1 MEWKIFEKWL
11 DIPLYRQ
18 MEELI
23 YLTSTKED
31 KYQRRHE
38 NERYDLFGENTEK
51 TMEEAYGLHY
61 PGEVLE
67 RLWERREVTAKE
79 LKALGFALAKTK
91 KLQEEGMF
99 IGNQLPVFLKKLY
112 ALPEDAFLLGIRYL
126 LEEKAKKQL
135 YEALLSY
142 PYEDVAEMLFVL
154 SILPEDDAFW
164 ETVKK
169 KLNAKLGMEREISV
183 YENSGVYQYLV
194 QNFQSRLR
202 DYRKKDMDV
211 LKYLMRLP
219 FGSIYGSGRLAGEK
233 LMENGYANE
242 EAAYLNYLLI
252 RETYLPGSIHTDSIT
267 AEKLAI
273 EVCRRFLDAEQ
284 EYPDQAYE
292 LCSQLCAAYH
302 SFGVKVKGFSGL
314 TDALAE
320 EVEIKNV
327 RSFQVLYPYSDK
339 AGNGHWKRLR
349 LTDSKW
355 DVLYS
360 LLGKKKYDECVLETL
375 ERERDGKRLAESL
388 EHYRELTGEDYRE
401 RFWEQ
406 KEWKL
411 IALFQHLAEHGLIQV
426 TELMEQF
433 LADYTEDEKEAVEKW
448 KCMAYYLHCYMK
460 GIQSQ
465 ESYAML
471 ECYVEKMGIRNIEN
485 VFSVTELLEG
495 CFKNIYSNYS
505 RHWELDLF
513 RPFLE
518 PEEHRRFFSW
528 LDAYIFQYYTEY
540 YQSFVFYILSREEN
554 LLWFP
559 KEEAQAVY
567 SGLREQLGDQAVP
580 RSLRKIYMD
589 EEEQQELKDW
599 EQLLEERRALKK
611 HLDEIREMK
620 AAFSKMIA
628 GSRQKTG
635 QFQKIFD
642 FVKRSAYSN
651 LEEAKDSAASY
662 LRSLFGREQVYLYKT
677 EDMGELAGLLSKLYV
692 CKKLEL
698 KEVKQFINEVEERQ
712 NEGTD
717 IKAHTDGLQH
727 EESRDSV

>member
-1 MEWKIFEKWL
+1 MEWKIFEERL

-18 MEELI
+18 MEELV

-31 KYQRRHE
+31 KYQRRQE
-38 NERYDLFGENTEK
+38 NERYALFGESTEK

-91 KLQEEGMF
+91 NLQEEGLF

-126 LEEKAKKQL
+126 LEEREKKQF
-135 YEALLSY
+135 YEALFSY
-142 PYEDVAEMLFVL
+142 PYEEIAEILFVL
-154 SILPEDDAFW
+154 SILPEDDDFW

-169 KLNAKLGMEREISV
+169 KLNAKLGTDREISV

-194 QNFQSRLR
+194 QNFQFRMKG
-202 DYRKKDMDV
+202 YRKKDLDV

-219 FGSIYGSGRLAGEK
+219 FGSICGSGRLAGEK
-233 LMENGYANE
+233 LMENGYASE
-242 EAAYLNYLLI
+242 EAAYLNYFLI
-252 RETYLPGSIHTDSIT
+252 RETNLPGRIDTDSIT

-273 EVCRRFLDAEQ
+273 EVCRQFLSAER
-284 EYPDQAYE
+284 EYPDLAYE

-302 SFGVKVKGFSGL
+302 SFEVKVQGFAGI
-314 TDALAE
+314 TDVLAE
-320 EVEIKNV
+320 EIEVKNV
-327 RSFQVLYPYSDK
+327 KAFQVLYPYSDK
-339 AGNGHWKRLR
+339 SGKEHWKRLR

-360 LLGKKKYDECVLETL
+360 VLEKKKYDECVLETL
-375 ERERDGKRLAESL
+375 EWETDGKKLAESL
-388 EHYRELTGEDYRE
+388 THYRELTGTDYRK

-406 KEWKL
+406 EHWKQL
-411 IALFQHLAEHGLIQV
+411 TVFRHLAEPGLIPV
-426 TELMEQF
+426 TGLMEQF
-433 LADYTEDEKEAVEKW
+433 LAEYQMDEKTAVDKW
-448 KCMAYYLHCYMK
+448 KNMLYYLYSYMK

-471 ECYVEKMGIRNIEN
+471 ECYVKEMGIRDIANA
-485 VFSVTELLEG
+485 FSVTELLEG

-505 RHWELDLF
+505 RYCELDLF

-518 PEEHRRFFSW
+518 PEEHRHFFTW
-528 LDAYIFQYYTEY
+528 LDDYVFQNYTEY
-540 YQSFVFYILSREEN
+540 YQSFVFHILSREEN

-567 SGLREQLGDQAVP
+567 SGLREKLGDQKMP
-580 RSLRKIYMD
+580 SILRKIYMT
-589 EEEQQELKDW
+589 EEEQQKLKDM
-599 EQLLEERRALKK
+599 EELLEERRALKK
-611 HLDEIREMK
+611 QLDKIRDMK

-628 GSRQKTG
+628 GSRKKAG
-635 QFQKIFD
+635 QFLKILA
-642 FVKRSAYSN
+642 FVNYSD
-651 LEEAKDSAASY
+651 LEEAEDSAVSY
-662 LRSLFGREQVYLYKT
+662 LRSLFRRGQVYLYNA
-677 EDMGELAGLLSKLYV
+677 EDMGELTGLLSKLYA
-692 CKKLEL
+692 CGKLEL
-698 KEVKQFINEVEERQ
+698 KEEKKFVNEVEEMQ

-717 IKAHTDGLQH
+717 IKAPTDGQQH
-727 EESRDSV
+727 EGSQTPV